1 MNARDLPGYG
11 DAATFSP
18 AALASLRMLDEMDA
32 DDQRTANDI
41 EQARAELADWVDTFN
56 SASRRGDVGRMRQAR
71 DMAVSI
77 MASLAGIAA

>member
-11 DAATFSP
+11 DAATWSP
-18 AALASLRMLDEMDA
+18 AALASLRMLDEMSA
-32 DDQRTANDI
+32 DDQPTANDI

-77 MASLAGIAA
+77 MASLEVTK

>member
-18 AALASLRMLDEMDA
+18 AALASLQLLEQMDA
-32 DDQRTANDI
+32 DDQPTADDI

-56 SASRRGDVGRMRQAR
+56 AASRRGDVGRMNQAM
-71 DMAVSI
+71 DFAVSI
-77 MASLAGIAA
+77 MASLKVTK